1 MSYATALG
9 GAGALREP
17 GTWRAGDGWREPF
30 GDRQRPHPARRQPD
44 QRRLRAERYDLD
56 ASNPLRG
63 VEYDGHML
71 LADGGGAAPAPQP
84 SAPKPPSKPGCLS
97 SITSFF
103 GCAGHAVTH
112 NTVTTHVTHFAGQA
126 VHFVGD
132 VTGINAGIACIQHPS
147 LGGCLKAA
155 AQLGMTAATIASLGS
170 TEAAVDAAVTATEET
185 ATATDTDTAASTAA
199 RAAGDE
205 GAATGQTLYHG
216 TDLAS
221 AERLAA
227 GEPLNTAAATAR
239 SGGAPPGFYL
249 ATSANDAE
257 YFATLK
263 SGLSGQAAVLRY
275 KVSDTAL
282 GRMLGS
288 NSVLRDIPYPTFGM
302 DSP

>member
-1 MSYATALG
+1 
-9 GAGALREP
+9 
-17 GTWRAGDGWREPF
+17 
-30 GDRQRPHPARRQPD
+30 
-44 QRRLRAERYDLD
+44 
-56 ASNPLRG
+56 
-63 VEYDGHML
+63 
-71 LADGGGAAPAPQP
+71 
-84 SAPKPPSKPGCLS
+84 
-97 SITSFF
+97 
-103 GCAGHAVTH
+103 
-112 NTVTTHVTHFAGQA
+112 
-126 VHFVGD
+126 VGD

-170 TEAAVDAAVTATEET
+170 TGAAEAAVEGTVEATEET
-185 ATATDTDTAASTAA
+185 ATATDTAASTAA